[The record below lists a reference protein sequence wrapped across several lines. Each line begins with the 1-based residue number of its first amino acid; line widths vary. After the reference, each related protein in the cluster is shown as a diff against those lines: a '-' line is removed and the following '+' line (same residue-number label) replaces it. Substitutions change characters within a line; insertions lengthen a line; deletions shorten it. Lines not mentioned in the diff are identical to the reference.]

1 MVESKSPR
9 RRFLFVW
16 WEGGGNMP
24 PALEL
29 VRQLVARGHAVHAL
43 CDACSEAAFLA
54 AGASFA
60 AYRRA
65 PSRLDLSP
73 EADTMKD
80 WEAHNPAQTIAI
92 LRERLM
98 CGPALAYAQDTL
110 DQIERFH
117 PDALVVMDA
126 TFGAMIAGQS
136 AGVPTAAVAPHI
148 LVYPVPGRPTFG
160 PGLLPARN
168 MLQRLRDRVLLSVV
182 NRWMNK
188 GLPQLNA
195 ARKAIGLAPAPTV
208 FETLRAD
215 RLLVLTTPALEL
227 PGGPLPDNVRY
238 TGPILVDPD
247 WAQPWTS
254 PWREDDERPLVLVG
268 FSSTFQDQ
276 TAALRTTIAA
286 LGRLPVRALVTTGP
300 GLRGVSFAAPANV
313 VVCESAP
320 HNAVLP
326 TVSVMVTHAG
336 HGSVIRALA
345 HDVPLICLPMGRDQ
359 NDIAARVVY
368 HGAGLRLSPKATD
381 RAIETAVRRVLSE
394 PRFKESAA
402 RLGAAVRRA
411 AGPDAAL
418 AELEALASRR
428 SAVASPKNARTAA

>member
-1 MVESKSPR
+1 MAEPKSPP

-29 VRQLVARGHAVHAL
+29 VRQLVARGHGVHAL
-43 CDACSEAAFLA
+43 SDACSEAEFVA

-65 PSRLDLSP
+65 PSRLDHSP
-73 EADTMKD
+73 EADTLKD
-80 WEAHNPAQTIAI
+80 WEARGPAQTIAI
-92 LRERLM
+92 LRDRLM

-110 DQIERFH
+110 DEIERFH

-126 TFGAMIAGQS
+126 TFGGMIAGQS
-136 AGVPTAAVAPHI
+136 AGVPVAAVAPQI
-148 LVYPVPGRPTFG
+148 LVYPVPGRPAFG

-168 MLQRLRDRVLLSVV
+168 ILERLRDRLLLSVV
-182 NRWMNK
+182 NSWMNK

-195 ARKAIGLAPAPTV
+195 ARAAIGLPPAPTV

-238 TGPILVDPD
+238 TGPILVDPE
-247 WAQPWTS
+247 WARPWTS
-254 PWREDDERPLVLVG
+254 PWDEGDERPLALVG

-276 TAALRTTIAA
+276 SAAIRNTIAA

-300 GLRGVSFAAPANV
+300 ALKGVAFEASPNV

-326 TVSVMVTHAG
+326 TAALMVTHAG

-345 HDVPLICLPMGRDQ
+345 HDVPLVCLPMGRDQ
-359 NDIAARVVY
+359 NDIAARIVY
-368 HGAGLRLSPKATD
+368 HGAGLRLSPKATV
-381 RAIETAVRRVLSE
+381 RAIETAVRRVLAE
-394 PRFKESAA
+394 PRFKQGAA
-402 RLGAAVRRA
+402 RLGEAVRRD

-418 AELEALASRR
+418 AELEALA
-428 SAVASPKNARTAA
+428 AARCVS